1 MSTRRNRI
9 LAASIAAAALA
20 SAAACSSESTTS
32 TEGTTGGQTA
42 GSTKGSMMEGMIVE
56 DAWCRESPM
65 VDGAGACYATLV
77 NHTDADD
84 GLVGATVSSS
94 VAGEVQ
100 IHNTVSATDDTMA
113 DGMTG
118 SSMADDM
125 ADDMAEDMKDDMGSD
140 DMHSTGSMD
149 DMGTTGSSMMSDMMT
164 MVEVDEIEV
173 PAGETVMLKPG
184 GYHIMLMELAEPLEA
199 GTNIELTLE
208 FHESGSQTVSFEV
221 RSA

>member
-1 MSTRRNRI
+1 MSTRRNRV

-20 SAAACSSESTTS
+20 SAAACSSDSTTT
-32 TEGTTGGQTA
+32 TEGTSAPAGTTA
-42 GSTKGSMMEGMIVE
+42 GSTKGSMMEGMVVE

-77 NHTDADD
+77 NHTDEDD
-84 GLVGATVSSS
+84 GLVGVTVSSS
-94 VAGEVQ
+94 VAGEAQ

-118 SSMADDM
+118 SSMKDDM
-125 ADDMAEDMKDDMGSD
+125 ADDMKDDMASD
-140 DMHSTGSMD
+140 DMHSSDSMD
-149 DMGTTGSSMMSDMMT
+149 DMGTTGSSMMDDMMT

-199 GTNIELTLE
+199 GSTIELTLE
-208 FHESGSQTVSFEV
+208 FHESGSQKVTFEV

>member
-1 MSTRRNRI
+1 MSTRRNRV

-20 SAAACSSESTTS
+20 SAAACSSDSTTT
-32 TEGTTGGQTA
+32 TEGTSAPAGTTA
-42 GSTKGSMMEGMIVE
+42 GSTKGSMMEGMLIE

-84 GLVGATVSSS
+84 GLVGASVASS

-100 IHNTVSATDDTMA
+100 LHNTVSATDDTMA

-125 ADDMAEDMKDDMGSD
+125 KEDMKDDMASD

-149 DMGTTGSSMMSDMMT
+149 DMGSTGSSMMDDMMT

-199 GTNIELTLE
+199 GTTIELTLE
-208 FHESGSQTVSFEV
+208 FHESGSQKVNFEV

>member
-1 MSTRRNRI
+1 MSTRRNRV

-20 SAAACSSESTTS
+20 SAAACSSDSTTT
-32 TEGTTGGQTA
+32 TEGTSAPAGTTA
-42 GSTKGSMMEGMIVE
+42 GSTKGSMMEGMVVE

-77 NHTDADD
+77 NHTDEDD
-84 GLVGATVSSS
+84 GLVGVTVSSS
-94 VAGEVQ
+94 VAGDAQ

-125 ADDMAEDMKDDMGSD
+125 AGDMKDDMGSD
-140 DMHSTGSMD
+140 DMHSSGSAD
-149 DMGTTGSSMMSDMMT
+149 DMGSTGSSMMDDMMT

-199 GTNIELTLE
+199 GSTIELTLE
-208 FHESGSQTVSFEV
+208 FHESGSQKVTFEV